1 MRIEF
6 DNPLFIWIAI
16 LFIVMWLITHRRQ
29 YRKTFITLTGFIGA
43 LLMPAF
49 VPGHGEF
56 IMLLP
61 NATLF
66 TQENEISWGVGLFFL
81 ILNFIIISK
90 ILNRI
95 SRKAVT

>member
-6 DNPLFIWIAI
+6 DSHLFIWITI
-16 LFIVMWLITHRRQ
+16 LFIVMWLITHRAQ

-61 NATLF
+61 NASLF
-66 TQENEISWGVGLFFL
+66 TQENKVSWGIGLFFL
-81 ILNFIIISK
+81 VLNFFIISK

-95 SRKAVT
+95 SRTAAT